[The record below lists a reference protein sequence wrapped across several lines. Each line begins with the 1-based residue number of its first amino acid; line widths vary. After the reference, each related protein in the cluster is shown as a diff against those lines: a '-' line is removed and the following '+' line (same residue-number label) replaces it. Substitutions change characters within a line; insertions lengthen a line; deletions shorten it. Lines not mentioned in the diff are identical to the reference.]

1 MAHGRTVTPSRP
13 IWQNHYN
20 IIHIILYWHPYFFRE
35 HQKLHW
41 KKHKS
46 SCCAYK
52 VRIRHQLINKCNRR
66 NKFCRSN
73 IKTIALM
80 IIRAPPPRPPPWS
93 WPPPPRP
100 PHGQNGCPRFVVLRT
115 SAATWSPPETWS
127 LGSWS
132 SRRRPSSL
140 DPRCVTLNTAIII
153 TLYFNACLRLWQFLS
168 ALAATNPQMAGNH
181 EKCQLVT
188 RYRSRPKRWTFE
200 HFWAWKIVC
209 SCSNQ
214 MISA

>member
-80 IIRAPPPRPPPWS
+80 IIMGTTTTTTTMVMA
-93 WPPPPRP
+93 
-100 PHGQNGCPRFVVLRT
+100 T
-115 SAATWSPPETWS
+115 TTATTTWSKW
-127 LGSWS
+127 L
-132 SRRRPSSL
+132 
-140 DPRCVTLNTAIII
+140 
-153 TLYFNACLRLWQFLS
+153 
-168 ALAATNPQMAGNH
+168 PQ
-181 EKCQLVT
+181 
-188 RYRSRPKRWTFE
+188 
-200 HFWAWKIVC
+200 VC
-209 SCSNQ
+209 SSPDLGRYLVATRDLKPGELV
-214 MISA
+214 ISETPLIIGPQVRHFKHSHHYNFVFQCLS